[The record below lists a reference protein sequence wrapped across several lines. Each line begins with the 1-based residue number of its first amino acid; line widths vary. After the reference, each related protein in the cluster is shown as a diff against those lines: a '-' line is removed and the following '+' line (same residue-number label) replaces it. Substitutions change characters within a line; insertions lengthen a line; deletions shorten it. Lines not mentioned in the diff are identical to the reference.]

1 VPAASDAGADT
12 TTGAAGAD
20 APSGHEPAGFGR
32 VTAGPS
38 GTTPSMRGDDDAP
51 VRLPRP
57 AALPP
62 SATVAGRQQRPAAA
76 LRNPRPT
83 ATPRRPGGA
92 APPPPPRA
100 GRNRTPLYAGAGLL
114 AAAGLAFGVVAL
126 TGGDEEPQRAANT
139 ATTPTPTPDA
149 AAATPA
155 RGETTVA
162 VLNGTTQN
170 GLASTISQQ
179 LVSAGYRKGDI
190 ATNTDQSL
198 QETVVLYAGEGR
210 RAARDVARILE
221 ARRVE
226 ALDPAT
232 ATRAGQGTKPDVVV
246 VVGADQAP

>member
-1 VPAASDAGADT
+1 
-12 TTGAAGAD
+12 
-20 APSGHEPAGFGR
+20 
-32 VTAGPS
+32 
-38 GTTPSMRGDDDAP
+38 MRRDDDVP

-62 SATVAGRQQRPAAA
+62 SATAAGRQQRPAAP

-92 APPPPPRA
+92 APPPPART

-114 AAAGLAFGVVAL
+114 AAAGIAIGVVTL
-126 TGGDEEPQRAANT
+126 TGGDEEPRQPAANT

-149 AAATPA
+149 AAPPA
-155 RGETTVA
+155 REETTVA

-179 LVSAGYRKGDI
+179 LVSAGYQKGDI
-190 ATNTDQSL
+190 ATNTDQSR
-198 QETVVLYAGEGR
+198 QETVVLYAGR
-210 RAARDVARILE
+210 ARAAARDVARILE